1 MKSTKEKT
9 LLQYHIKKFLFNY
22 ESVKDKALNWRSC
35 VCVCVIVLTYITIV
49 SVEMRF
55 TKFKLATF
63 SEIADTVKLFSS
75 VANLLILRPAGWR
88 LKVVVP
94 LKA

>member
-1 MKSTKEKT
+1 MNSTKIKHYYNTT
-9 LLQYHIKKFLFNY
+9 LKKFLFNY
-22 ESVKDKALNWRSC
+22 KSVKNKTC
-35 VCVCVIVLTYITIV
+35 VVACVIVLTYITIV

-55 TKFKLATF
+55 TNFKLATF
-63 SEIADTVKLFSS
+63 SEIADIVKLFSS

-94 LKA
+94 LKT